1 MVQTYQS
8 PVRVYKYPFELV
20 MAAYEKRF
28 PTCPMMPI
36 LVGSEI
42 VNEYVSPDGS
52 IKVTERKCKLR
63 VDAPY
68 ILRKITGV
76 EHVFFSQKNTL
87 DKRNRTLTIEVQ
99 NISFA
104 NRIFMTES
112 CRYYVHPENKEWTSY
127 EQRACLDAKSF
138 YGFESVVEKIAVK
151 HYAEN
156 VQKGKEILET
166 HIMELRSE
174 GIEHIPP
181 FVCEGAEALSFAS
194 EAPRAA
200 SKKDELQPTLVP
212 KDSIGK
218 SEHRSWKR
226 GSSRKHMLS
235 NLRSLHEMDSAKG
248 KLESEYIQR
257 FLGQLTALEESRLVE
272 LRNSLVNANT
282 GKIPNDAH
290 LLRFLRAADFDVDRG
305 QEMVVKSMMW
315 RKQHNVDRILSTY
328 NKPVVFVDYFPG
340 FWHNYDL
347 EGRPLYIFRLGQ
359 LDFKGLL
366 RAVGE
371 EGIMKH
377 VLNFCEEG
385 LRRTEEATKIFGKP
399 IRQACLGAWTLLV
412 DLDGMSIRHL
422 WRPAIRTLLDII
434 EIVQE
439 NYPET
444 MGSMLIVRAPRVFPI
459 LWTLVSPFIN
469 EKTANKFMIY
479 GGSDYANCLCQYME
493 QKWIPDFLGGP
504 CPVNIPG
511 GLIPESL
518 YRHEYSTA
526 FRHGLEQV
534 YNTAYVYKGYPFEAF
549 VPVVDPGSVLTWDF
563 DVIKGVCTF
572 CILFTERIIITDAA
586 NPSSAGSG
594 GHSRSSAGLISIG
607 AVTPNQPVLA
617 DRSLVLGVD
626 LIVLSNEHCDEGDS
640 VQGSHV
646 CSKKGTYILQWR
658 STEMPSSGQ
667 LSFDFA
673 LPLSNK
679 CKVVYH
685 HELLSSESYN
695 DLVVSLE
702 SCRSSFSSLNLRTNS
717 QPGLS
722 IDKSLDLPE
731 QADANCV
738 APN

>member
-42 VNEYVSPDGS
+42 VNEYESPDGS

-68 ILRKITGV
+68 ILRKVKYFRSPETRWTSVI
-76 EHVFFSQKNTL
+76 KC
-87 DKRNRTLTIEVQ
+87 
-99 NISFA
+99 
-104 NRIFMTES
+104 RIFPFNRLCQTFEIFPLQ
-112 CRYYVHPENKEWTSY
+112 VHPENGEWTSY

-174 GIEHIPP
+174 GIDHIPP
-181 FVCEGAEALSFAS
+181 FKCEVAETSFAS
-194 EAPRAA
+194 EAPWY
-200 SKKDELQPTLVP
+200 
-212 KDSIGK
+212 
-218 SEHRSWKR
+218 RSFR
-226 GSSRKHMLS
+226 VYALFCY
-235 NLRSLHEMDSAKG
+235 NCFCLALRLKMTS

-272 LRNSLVNANT
+272 LRSSLVNANT

-328 NKPVVFVDYFPG
+328 NTPVVFADYFPG

-385 LRRTEEATKIFGKP
+385 LSRTEEATKIFGKP
-399 IRQACLGAWTLLV
+399 ISAWTLLV

-518 YRHEYSTA
+518 YRLEYSAA

-549 VPVVDPGSVLTWDF
+549 VPVADTGSVLTWDF
-563 DVIKGVCTF
+563 DVIKGACSF
-572 CILFTERIIITDAA
+572 CILFTERIIITDAS

-594 GHSRSSAGLISIG
+594 GHSL
-607 AVTPNQPVLA
+607 LA
-617 DRSLVLGVD
+617 DRTLTLGVD

-646 CSKKGTYILQWR
+646 CNNKGTYILQWR

-702 SCRSSFSSLNLRTNS
+702 SCRSSFSSLNLRMNGQS
-717 QPGLS
+717 GLS
-722 IDKSLDLPE
+722 IDKSLDQPE
-731 QADANCV
+731 QVDANCV